1 MQDTEWRW
9 PTARCLFAQKLGPN
23 LSEMEVRTFVS
34 RQKVIWDQLLAFRA
48 LTNEKKAFFGLFVT
62 VLFVVTNRINYRL
75 WSLSLVCFWFRSLL
89 LPVEIIFSS
98 KSLKKSS
105 KKIFPFNFELSGN
118 NSSFFWPNCPLV
130 LCLCFSVA
138 LGDCCVLSWVSKV
151 KRGHK

>member
-23 LSEMEVRTFVS
+23 LSEMEVRTFVR
-34 RQKVIWDQLLAFRA
+34 RQKVIWDQLRAFRA

-62 VLFVVTNRINYRL
+62 VLFVVTNRINYRFIT
-75 WSLSLVCFWFRSLL
+75 LSRLFLVSFSFVARRDHF
-89 LPVEIIFSS
+89 FSS

-118 NSSFFWPNCPLV
+118 NSSFF
-130 LCLCFSVA
+130 
-138 LGDCCVLSWVSKV
+138 
-151 KRGHK
+151 